1 MLTSSKFHA
10 EGILPML
17 SVSRHSSILFYLV
30 NVSLLF
36 LIRNSLKIVFRIILT
51 DQVVLQDTRQA
62 TMVNVVEG
70 RTKVVRGPHAARGP
84 GFGPH

>member
-36 LIRNSLKIVFRIILT
+36 LIRISLKIVFRIILT

-70 RTKVVRGPHAARGP
+70 RTKVVRGPHAARRP
-84 GFGPH
+84 RFGPH